1 MKSTF
6 NRERLS
12 NPFIINDEAKF
23 VKKLAKIM
31 LNSFATKLIKQGKDE
46 EEKHTELFPSFCSC
60 VLAHSLLRQFR
71 ESVIK
76 QVSA

>member
-23 VKKLAKIM
+23 AKKLAKIM
-31 LNSFATKLIKQGKDE
+31 LNSFATKLIKQGLE
-46 EEKHTELFPSFCSC
+46 EEEGRSIRNFFLPLASVLPTCSHI
-60 VLAHSLLRQFR
+60 HS
-71 ESVIK
+71 SVNSEK
-76 QVSA
+76 V